1 MNRLSYLV
9 VFLAATGA
17 AVAFRGA
24 LSGTSEASPAITNR
38 PPATITLS
46 PKPLP
51 KIDHP
56 PREAKPELLPP
67 PRAAEAEEPPRMV
80 GPDGTPIQ
88 RLD

>member
-17 AVAFRGA
+17 GLAFRGA
-24 LSGTSEASPAITNR
+24 LSGTSEASPSIAAR
-38 PPATITLS
+38 PPAS
-46 PKPLP
+46 QPKPHP
-51 KIDHP
+51 RIDTP
-56 PREAKPELLPP
+56 PQAQPE
-67 PRAAEAEEPPRMV
+67 PRPAEEPEPLKMV